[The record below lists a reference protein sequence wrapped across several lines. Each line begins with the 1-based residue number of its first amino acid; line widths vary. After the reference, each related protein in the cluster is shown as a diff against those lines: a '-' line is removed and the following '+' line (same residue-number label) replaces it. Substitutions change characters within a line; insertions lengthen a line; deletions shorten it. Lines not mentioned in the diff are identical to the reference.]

1 MQIHELTKKQP
12 VNEILGA
19 IKNVVS
25 AVGQPGGLKSLGQH
39 LTPGAYSNIAAA
51 QQGDFAKRMQS
62 VQNTGLMKQA
72 AANIQ
77 SQWEQYRQQVSPMT
91 QIAPQQQA
99 QQQKLKSQ
107 LLAKKVAGGPAASK
121 LPLPCSSAAPAPTT
135 TAATPATPATSTPV
149 TVGKGQQPLDP
160 NNPQDAALLAR
171 IQQAAAKQPGV
182 TKESIQLAE
191 AAGVTQLTDWYK
203 QKVIPPSYTALAA
216 EYLKN
221 PTIQVALKKI
231 ASAET
236 QPDAARQQAQTTGFQ
251 ELMAATAAMSQQIT
265 AKNPQGATATAN
277 SNGAAGTV
285 PIATGSRTARANLA
299 KASGMSTAQLD
310 AIIKITSALGT
321 VTSSDPNTVLYLQAL
336 GFKAR

>member
-1 MQIHELTKKQP
+1 MQIHELTQKQP

-25 AVGQPGGLKSLGQH
+25 AVGQPGGLKSLGSH
-39 LTPGAYSNIAAA
+39 LIPGAYSNIAAA

-121 LPLPCSSAAPAPTT
+121 LPLPGSSAAPAPTT
-135 TAATPATPATSTPV
+135 PAATPATSTPV

-160 NNPQDAALLAR
+160 NNSQDAALLAR

-231 ASAET
+231 ATAET

-251 ELMAATAAMSQQIT
+251 ELMAATAVVSQQIT
-265 AKNPQGATATAN
+265 AKNPQTTTATAN
-277 SNGAAGTV
+277 SNGAARTV
-285 PIATGSRTARANLA
+285 PIATGSRTARANLV
-299 KASGMSTAQLD
+299 KASGVSTAQLD
-310 AIIKITSALGT
+310 AIVKITSALGT

-336 GFKAR
+336 GFNAR

>member
-1 MQIHELTKKQP
+1 
-12 VNEILGA
+12 
-19 IKNVVS
+19 
-25 AVGQPGGLKSLGQH
+25 
-39 LTPGAYSNIAAA
+39 
-51 QQGDFAKRMQS
+51 
-62 VQNTGLMKQA
+62 
-72 AANIQ
+72 
-77 SQWEQYRQQVSPMT
+77 MT

-107 LLAKKVAGGPAASK
+107 LLAKKVSGGTAAAK
-121 LPLPCSSAAPAPTT
+121 LPLPGSTAATAPTT
-135 TAATPATPATSTPV
+135 PAATPATPATSTPV

-203 QKVIPPSYTALAA
+203 QKVIPPSYAA
-216 EYLKN
+216 YAPEYLKN

-251 ELMAATAAMSQQIT
+251 ELMAATAAVSQQIT
-265 AKNPQGATATAN
+265 AKNPQTTTATAN
-277 SNGAAGTV
+277 SSGAARTV
-285 PIATGSRTARANLA
+285 PIATGSRTAKANLA

-310 AIIKITSALGT
+310 AIVKITSALGT

-336 GFKAR
+336 GFNAR